1 MTSCKARQ
9 HSDQILCECGLGW
22 DVNDPDPPQCPKLAE
37 STWTLVKPSQVAA
50 IGQKTEQRTPAV
62 GRSWLQHIRSLLA
75 AKR

>member
-37 STWTLVKPSQVAA
+37 STWTPVKPSQVAA

-62 GRSWLQHIRSLLA
+62 GRSWLQHIRTLLA
-75 AKR
+75 TKR